1 MKPLISICAFTAF
14 LVTLGAAAIVVGLHD
29 SAFASAGFGVTALS
43 ALLLVVG
50 VVLLVAAYQLVR
62 LTRGSNWSDG
72 FRPRCKPIVL
82 VAFLLTIV
90 LGLYVFFA
98 AIGTSGTQ
106 RIVVVVG
113 ALAIILA
120 GLLGLRFF
128 GRDARITHLR
138 VEGAIALG
146 VIGIVVG
153 VGQFWFQNQYVPSHA
168 GRAVALKVA
177 LSRAGEQNGYDII
190 RARVDSEDIGGRSV
204 SVIGSA
210 YTLTGS
216 HVVRCHRPTTAK
228 AVQQA
233 FGGFLVDPQAS
244 RYMKD
249 VWEEKETQTVLVAG
263 KFVGDGKRLDPNVPS
278 GREFIFYVPRH
289 RYQLLRFRAQL
300 FAIPASVRIS
310 QRALPNYA
318 NFPGDNELYGFWQ
331 VVDDSWL
338 HDLIYGRARWVV
350 LRYELVDPAD
360 KSTPDISTALRATA
374 RFPNPTWGK
383 TRPSVALVNRLFAQ
397 SQPSDSSEPFA
408 DTELPLQ
415 SVAQP
420 SAHDPASCRRS
431 RQVVHR

>member
-1 MKPLISICAFTAF
+1 MKPLIPICAFTAF
-14 LVTLGAAAIVVGLHD
+14 LVTLGAAVIVVGLHD
-29 SAFASAGFGVTALS
+29 SAFASASVGLTALS

-50 VVLLVAAYQLVR
+50 LVLLVAAYHLVR
-62 LTRGSNWSDG
+62 LTRQSTWTEDG
-72 FRPRCKPIVL
+72 RPRCKPIVP

-90 LGLYVFFA
+90 LGIYVFFA
-98 AIGTSGTQ
+98 AIGTSGAQ
-106 RIVVVVG
+106 RIVVVG
-113 ALAIILA
+113 CALAVIVA

-177 LSRAGEQNGYDII
+177 LTRAGEQDDYDVI
-190 RARVDSEDIGGRSV
+190 RARVDYEGIGGRSV

-216 HVVRCHRPTTAK
+216 HVVRCHRPATVK
-228 AVQQA
+228 RVRDV
-233 FGGFLVDPQAS
+233 FDGFAVDPQSS
-244 RYMKD
+244 RYMND
-249 VWEEKETQTVLVAG
+249 AWEERPSTVLATG

-278 GREFIFYVPRH
+278 GREFIFYVRRH

-300 FAIPASVRIS
+300 FAIPASVRLS
-310 QRALPNYA
+310 QRALPEYA
-318 NFPGDNELYGFWQ
+318 RFRGDNELYGFWQ
-331 VVDDSWL
+331 IVDDSWL

-350 LRYELVDPAD
+350 MRYELVDPDD
-360 KSTPDISTALRATA
+360 KKTPDVSTALRATA
-374 RFPNPTWGK
+374 RFPNPTWSES
-383 TRPSVALVNRLFAQ
+383 RPSAALVNQLFAQ

-408 DTELPLQ
+408 DAELSLE
-415 SVAQP
+415 SLAQP
-420 SAHDPASCRRS
+420 SALDPASCRRG
-431 RQVVHR
+431 RLVIHR

>member
-14 LVTLGAAAIVVGLHD
+14 LTTLGAAAIVVGMHD
-29 SAFASAGFGVTALS
+29 STIASTSVGLRALS
-43 ALLLVVG
+43 ALLMVVG
-50 VVLLVAAYQLVR
+50 VVLLVAAYHLVR
-62 LTRGSNWSDG
+62 STRRSTWTDG
-72 FRPRCKPIVL
+72 RRPRSKPIVL

-90 LGLYVFFA
+90 LGIYVFFA
-98 AIGTSGTQ
+98 AIGASGAQ

-113 ALAIILA
+113 ALAFILV

-128 GRDARITHLR
+128 GRDARITHFR

-146 VIGIVVG
+146 VIGILVG

-177 LSRAGEQNGYDII
+177 LTRAGEQDDYDVI

-204 SVIGSA
+204 SVIGST

-278 GREFIFYVPRH
+278 GREFIFFVPRH

-300 FAIPASVRIS
+300 FAIPASVRLS
-310 QRALPNYA
+310 QRALPKYT
-318 NFPGDNELYGFWQ
+318 NFPRDNELYGFWQ
-331 VVDDSWL
+331 VVDESWL

-350 LRYELVDPAD
+350 LRYELVPPDD
-360 KSTPDISTALRATA
+360 KSTPGISTALRATA
-374 RFPNPTWGK
+374 RFPNPTWSE
-383 TRPSVALVNRLFAQ
+383 TRPSAALVNRLFAQ

-408 DTELPLQ
+408 DAELSLERL
-415 SVAQP
+415 AQP
-420 SAHDPASCRRS
+420 SALDPPSCRS